1 MSCKLFSVLLWQEKN
16 IIREFATPFI
26 RKQQKYHLMK
36 KIKLDWKHTLF
47 FFLLMGGIY
56 YLTESFMMSLGIM
69 LLLFV
74 LDYFLQILDEKLKER
89 SRKDE

>member
-1 MSCKLFSVLLWQEKN
+1 MT
-16 IIREFATPFI
+16 R
-26 RKQQKYHLMK
+26 

-56 YLTESFMMSLGIM
+56 YLTESFFMSLGIM

-74 LDYFLQILDEKLKER
+74 VDYFIQILDYKLKQRANRE
-89 SRKDE
+89 KEL

>member
-1 MSCKLFSVLLWQEKN
+1 MT
-16 IIREFATPFI
+16 R
-26 RKQQKYHLMK
+26 

-56 YLTESFMMSLGIM
+56 YLTESFFMSLGIM

-74 LDYFLQILDEKLKER
+74 VDYFIQILDYKLKQRANHE
-89 SRKDE
+89 KEL

>member
-1 MSCKLFSVLLWQEKN
+1 
-16 IIREFATPFI
+16 
-26 RKQQKYHLMK
+26 MK

-74 LDYFLQILDEKLKER
+74 LDYFLANT
-89 SRKDE
+89 

>member
-1 MSCKLFSVLLWQEKN
+1 MGFLPNVHYQLHNRS
-16 IIREFATPFI
+16 
-26 RKQQKYHLMK
+26 MK
-36 KIKLDWKHTLF
+36 KIKFDWKHTLF

-56 YLTESFMMSLGIM
+56 YLTESFFMSLGIM

-74 LDYFLQILDEKLKER
+74 LDYFLQIVDEKLKER

>member
-1 MSCKLFSVLLWQEKN
+1 
-16 IIREFATPFI
+16 
-26 RKQQKYHLMK
+26 MK

-56 YLTESFMMSLGIM
+56 LLTESFLMSLGIM

>member
-1 MSCKLFSVLLWQEKN
+1 
-16 IIREFATPFI
+16 
-26 RKQQKYHLMK
+26 MK

-56 YLTESFMMSLGIM
+56 YLTESFAMSLGIL

-74 LDYFLQILDEKLKER
+74 VDYFLQELDERLKNRNKHE
-89 SRKDE
+89 E

>member
-1 MSCKLFSVLLWQEKN
+1 
-16 IIREFATPFI
+16 
-26 RKQQKYHLMK
+26 MK

-47 FFLLMGGIY
+47 VLLLMGGIY
-56 YLTESFMMSLGIM
+56 YLTESFPMSLGIM

-74 LDYFLQILDEKLKER
+74 VDYFLQILDEKLKER